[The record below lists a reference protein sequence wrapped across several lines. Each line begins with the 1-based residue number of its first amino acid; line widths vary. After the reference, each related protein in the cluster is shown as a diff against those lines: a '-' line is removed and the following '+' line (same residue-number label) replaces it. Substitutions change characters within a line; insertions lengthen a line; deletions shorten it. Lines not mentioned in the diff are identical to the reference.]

1 MISLTGD
8 FAEEPAGAISPPV
21 SDADTELIAACLKDD
36 RAAQSRL
43 YKKYYGTMMAIGMR
57 YLGQRDDA
65 LEVVNNA
72 FLKVFLH
79 LDSYEGKGSF
89 EGWIKRIVYHCALDR
104 IKQNI
109 KYKNHVPVEDY
120 PITVD
125 ETVVQKLYT
134 QDLLKLLLDVPLAS
148 RTVFNL
154 FVMEGLK
161 HEEIARELGISA
173 GTSKWH
179 LSEARKTLKQLI
191 EMRYSR

>member
-1 MISLTGD
+1 MISLAGD
-8 FAEEPAGAISPPV
+8 LAEEPADNIAPVV
-21 SDADTELIAACLKDD
+21 SDADAALIAACLKED
-36 RAAQSRL
+36 RVAQGKL

-72 FLKVFLH
+72 FLKVFHH

-89 EGWIKRIVYHCALDR
+89 EGWMKRIVYHCSLDR

-109 KYKNHVPVEDY
+109 KYKNHVPVEDF
-120 PITVD
+120 PIAVD

-134 QDLLKLLLDVPLAS
+134 QDLLNLLLEVPLAS

-161 HEEIARELGISA
+161 HEEIAKELGISA

-179 LSEARKTLKQLI
+179 LSEARKILKQLI